1 MFIICTI
8 VHIALSFILIYFYL
22 CSWKCSSTC
31 LQPTWSQ
38 HRWSNCHS
46 LIGSQQIHWKSQWQ
60 QPMSFKLPWYV
71 MVIYIRNEITF
82 SYELLCLLSDSLK
95 HTIFKAKN
103 HHYWKPSFLL
113 FSKLE
118 EKKIIERTPIDQMYI
133 SYNWCQIFPNIWSN
147 LDLSLSTKECYGLF
161 CESEKIYTFPNKL
174 SLSQLCNSNKVS
186 IRVVVLLNIT
196 IRYKDSLNWFLSSFP
211 INLIPWSR
219 C

>member
-1 MFIICTI
+1 M
-8 VHIALSFILIYFYL
+8 
-22 CSWKCSSTC
+22 
-31 LQPTWSQ
+31 
-38 HRWSNCHS
+38 
-46 LIGSQQIHWKSQWQ
+46 
-60 QPMSFKLPWYV
+60 KLLLV
-71 MVIYIRNEITF
+71 T
-82 SYELLCLLSDSLK
+82 YELLCLLSDSLK

-186 IRVVVLLNIT
+186 NREVVLLNIT

>member
-1 MFIICTI
+1 M
-8 VHIALSFILIYFYL
+8 
-22 CSWKCSSTC
+22 
-31 LQPTWSQ
+31 
-38 HRWSNCHS
+38 
-46 LIGSQQIHWKSQWQ
+46 
-60 QPMSFKLPWYV
+60 KLLLV
-71 MVIYIRNEITF
+71 T
-82 SYELLCLLSDSLK
+82 YELLCLLSDSLK

-196 IRYKDSLNWFLSSFP
+196 IRYKDSLSLNWFLSSFP

>member
-1 MFIICTI
+1 M
-8 VHIALSFILIYFYL
+8 ILL
-22 CSWKCSSTC
+22 
-31 LQPTWSQ
+31 
-38 HRWSNCHS
+38 
-46 LIGSQQIHWKSQWQ
+46 LIH
-60 QPMSFKLPWYV
+60 FV
-71 MVIYIRNEITF
+71 CF
-82 SYELLCLLSDSLK
+82 LLDSLK

-186 IRVVVLLNIT
+186 IRLVGLQQCNILPLGTRILSIDFSHRLQSIRCLEVVVNIRPWIVPILT
-196 IRYKDSLNWFLSSFP
+196 NHSISYHNCNSSRAQIVAAFHIRFA
-211 INLIPWSR
+211 LITLTWVKR
-219 C
+219 